1 MSEQSTR
8 TPVVPRWLHA
18 WAILTACAALP
29 LVTLGAE
36 VTTKQ
41 VGMADTVGFRAPWY
55 FFTLDLSQTS
65 VGLLIE
71 HSHRLAGF
79 AVGICCIV
87 LALGLSFV
95 GGRTPTQRV
104 PYRWL
109 GWGALLAVSLQ
120 GVLGIFR
127 VNLHALVGDS
137 LKTLHACFAQLVFS
151 YLVALAI
158 LTSRAF
164 GRRASVLACPSGAS
178 EDACP
183 TGRVRLVAV
192 LLAIVTYV
200 QVVFGAVMRHLF
212 NPAAQR
218 LHILLAFVVVGLFVW
233 LAREL
238 REQPPDRALR
248 RVGLVLMVLLF
259 FQPMLGLEAWI
270 RRFGSGELPELVRPS
285 PMLDTVRSGHHVFG
299 TLIFAATVAL
309 SILVWRRLEQ
319 PAGSAVA
326 GRVASREGAASPG
339 VEEVVGS
346 AGGTR

>member
-1 MSEQSTR
+1 
-8 TPVVPRWLHA
+8 
-18 WAILTACAALP
+18 
-29 LVTLGAE
+29 
-36 VTTKQ
+36 
-41 VGMADTVGFRAPWY
+41 
-55 FFTLDLSQTS
+55 LS
-65 VGLLIE
+65 V
-71 HSHRLAGF
+71 
-79 AVGICCIV
+79 
-87 LALGLSFV
+87 V
-95 GGRTPTQRV
+95 GGRTPTQRI

-127 VNLHALVGDS
+127 VNLHALFGES

-158 LTSRAF
+158 LTSRT
-164 GRRASVLACPSGAS
+164 GTTWVTSSVPGPGL
-178 EDACP
+178 
-183 TGRVRLVAV
+183 GRVRLVAT

-212 NPAAQR
+212 DPAAQR

-238 REQPPDRALR
+238 REQPRDGALR
-248 RVGLVLMVLLF
+248 RVGLVLMILLF

-270 RRFGSGELPELVRPS
+270 RRFGSGELPDLIRPS

-319 PAGSAVA
+319 PAGSARA
-326 GRVASREGAASPG
+326 GLVTSREGSASP
-339 VEEVVGS
+339 VVTEVVGS